1 MILLPLCEWYV
12 SGTTGSVLPSKCTSL
27 RTTVSFLFPFFFFFS
42 FCPEDIK
49 KILNLKKKRA
59 VSEHIRVPR
68 YPCDP
73 CLPPLQRRRIDSNE
87 AKYYTLSLRS
97 AEVGPWFKMRSGWGS
112 ALVLFSARVTS
123 LPVAG
128 ETLSSQLNGRSL
140 LAASRQLQCRRNS
153 RLAGWLARGWVTVTS
168 LYYRCKGTC
177 LQHL

>member
-1 MILLPLCEWYV
+1 MFLEQPVQCFHQNALRCALLSPFRF
-12 SGTTGSVLPSKCTSL
+12 LPSF
-27 RTTVSFLFPFFFFFS
+27 FLLS
-42 FCPEDIK
+42 RRYK

>member
-1 MILLPLCEWYV
+1 MVCFWNNRFSASIKMHFAAHYCLLF
-12 SGTTGSVLPSKCTSL
+12 
-27 RTTVSFLFPFFFFFS
+27 VSFLLLFFLLS
-42 FCPEDIK
+42 RRYKK
-49 KILNLKKKRA
+49 KISKFEKKKRA

>member
-1 MILLPLCEWYV
+1 MFLEQPVQCFHQNALRCTLLP
-12 SGTTGSVLPSKCTSL
+12 PF
-27 RTTVSFLFPFFFFFS
+27 RFLSSSFFS

-49 KILNLKKKRA
+49 KILNLKKKKRA

-128 ETLSSQLNGRSL
+128 ETLSSQLNGCSL